1 MENSTNSSEPQ
12 EQKSNDVMALVAAL
26 YDSREQMPMQAE
38 PDEAVEG
45 EA

>member
-26 YDSREQMPMQAE
+26 YDSREKMPMRAE
-38 PDEAVEG
+38 PDEVDQAEG
-45 EA
+45 

>member
-1 MENSTNSSEPQ
+1 MENSTSLSEPQ
-12 EQKSNDVMALVAAL
+12 EQKSNDVMTLVAAL

-38 PDEAVEG
+38 PDEETEG

>member
-1 MENSTNSSEPQ
+1 VENSTNSSEPQ

-26 YDSREQMPMQAE
+26 YDSREKMPMQAE